1 MYYSGVNKFDI
12 SNGPGIRVSLFVSG
26 CKFNCDSCFN
36 PETHS
41 YTNGQPF
48 TRETHNKILSLLNK
62 PYIRGLSL
70 LGGDPLHQTPDDIND
85 YLLPLVYSTINLGK
99 DIWIW
104 SGFTWEEI
112 AEQSSKKINPYIVK
126 DVYEKVTWQARQDL
140 ICACDVFVDGRFEK
154 DKKDITL
161 PYCGS
166 INQRVIDIQST
177 LKHYSKDNIIDLW
190 ENN

>member
-41 YTNGQPF
+41 YTHGQPF

-112 AEQSSKKINPYIVK
+112 AEQSSKKRNPYIVK
-126 DVYEKVTWQARQDL
+126 DVYEKITWTARQDL
-140 ICACDVFVDGRFEK
+140 ICACDVFVDGRFEI

-166 INQRVIDIQST
+166 TNQRVIDVQST
-177 LKHYSKDNIIDLW
+177 LKHYSKDGIIDLW
-190 ENN
+190 G